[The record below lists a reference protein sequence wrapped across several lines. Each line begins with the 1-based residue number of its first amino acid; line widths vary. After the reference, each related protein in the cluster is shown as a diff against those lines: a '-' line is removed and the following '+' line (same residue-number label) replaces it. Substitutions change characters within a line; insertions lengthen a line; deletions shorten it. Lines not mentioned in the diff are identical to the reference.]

1 MQCRPFFCFVRMA
14 GQVFSS
20 LFLPEVDLHRYP
32 GEIPVVADV
41 VFEEAAVRFLDVLR
55 QVDEERE
62 LRRRR
67 RQLGYIFD
75 LDVFALGR
83 GRRVIFDQRQQEI
96 VERRGRDAAFA
107 RLVDPDG
114 RLEYVENALFA
125 QNRGEDDRNVVERC
139 EFLLQRK
146 STRVQGL

>member
-1 MQCRPFFCFVRMA
+1 M
-14 GQVFSS
+14 
-20 LFLPEVDLHRYP
+20 
-32 GEIPVVADV
+32 VADV

-96 VERRGRDAAFA
+96 VERRGRDRAMPQLSLF
-107 RLVDPDG
+107 LPEVDLHWYP
-114 RLEYVENALFA
+114 
-125 QNRGEDDRNVVERC
+125 
-139 EFLLQRK
+139 
-146 STRVQGL
+146 GL